1 MLGSRTNDGSSTLGG
16 QAARRA
22 LSGSPGARAY
32 SD

>member
-16 QAARRA
+16 QARRA